1 MSRSLCHI
9 NIHFS
14 TNRKEAILALL
25 EELTKDLPSGFEWSE
40 NELQLISLAQA
51 QLDDV
56 ATLEAAL
63 DTEGAVVKGSTGQ
76 PRLNPIFTEVRGGRL
91 AAARIISLLKVN
103 TDIRPGRGN
112 HTHAARSRV

>member
-1 MSRSLCHI
+1 M
-9 NIHFS
+9 
-14 TNRKEAILALL
+14 ALL
-25 EELTKDLPSGFEWSE
+25 EELTKDLPTGFEWSE
-40 NELQLISLAQA
+40 NELQLISLAQS

-63 DTEGAVVKGSTGQ
+63 EAEGAVVKGSTGQ

-91 AAARIISLLKVN
+91 AAARIISLLKMS
-103 TDIRPGRGN
+103 TETRPGRGN